1 MAKTKRG
8 VRPRS
13 GVATIV
19 AAGAKGWLF
28 HGGTLLDARRATRP
42 MGSAP
47 RKGSGGGEALL
58 VRGGVIEAIGPLAR
72 LRKLAGIGIEPY
84 DLRGGAL
91 VPGFVDA
98 HIHLITWLRALREP
112 SFGEAQT
119 PAALAALVRAR
130 EKTLRPG
137 EWLSVRG
144 WVARVWPA
152 ESLVRETLDRVA
164 PARPLVLY
172 AADGHS
178 VWANGVALSLC
189 GVNERTRAPEGGV
202 IAKDSRGEP
211 TGHLIEEAANLV
223 RSRVP
228 RLDDP
233 AEELRDAVAEARRLG
248 ITSAHDFDASVNSR
262 RAAQDLDRDG
272 RLALRLLKSI
282 PVGSLDAVEELGLRH
297 GFGSEHLRVGPVKMF
312 ADGTLGSST
321 ALLEEPYEGTSNVG
335 IVVTPPDELREKTI
349 RAAKAGLAVA
359 IHAIGDRA
367 VRHALDAFEA
377 ALSEGLR
384 FPAPPRVEHV
394 QLAREVD
401 FARFHRLG
409 AVASVQPIHLLTDRD
424 LAARIWGDR
433 TGRSYAWKSLL
444 RAKATLYF
452 GSDAPFDR
460 PGPLLT
466 LQAAVL
472 RRDPARHP
480 EPCHAEQCLRLAEA
494 LRAHVEAPH
503 AAAGWTKRL
512 GRLEPGWGAD
522 LVALSHD
529 LRSIPPEEWHRV
541 RVAGSWVAGSSH
553 VPK

>member
-1 MAKTKRG
+1 MAETKRG
-8 VRPRS
+8 ARRR
-13 GVATIV
+13 
-19 AAGAKGWLF
+19 AASGAKGWLF
-28 HGGTLLDARRATRP
+28 HGGTLLDARRAARAVA
-42 MGSAP
+42 SP
-47 RKGSGGGEALL
+47 RKGSGEALL
-58 VRGGVIEAIGPLAR
+58 VRGGVIEAIGPLTR
-72 LRKLAGIGIEPY
+72 LRKLAGSAIEPY

-98 HIHLITWLRALREP
+98 HIHLVTWLRTIREP
-112 SFGEAQT
+112 SFGAAQT
-119 PAALAALVRAR
+119 PEALAGLVHAR
-130 EKTLRPG
+130 EKKLRPG
-137 EWLSVRG
+137 EWLTVRG
-144 WVARVWPA
+144 WVARAWPA
-152 ESLVRETLDRVA
+152 ELLVRETLDRIV

-178 VWANGVALSLC
+178 VWANGAALSLC
-189 GVNERTRAPEGGV
+189 GVNGQTRAPEGGV
-202 IAKDSRGEP
+202 IARDARGEP

-233 AEELRDAVAEARRLG
+233 TEELRDAVAEARRLG
-248 ITSAHDFDASVNSR
+248 ITSAHDFDASAAVR

-272 RLALRLLKSI
+272 RLGLRLLKSI
-282 PVGSLDAVEELGLRH
+282 PVASLDAAEELGLRH
-297 GFGSEHLRVGPVKMF
+297 GFGSNHLRIGPVKMF
-312 ADGTLGSST
+312 ADGTLGSAT

-335 IVVTPPDELREKTI
+335 IAVTPPEELREKTI
-349 RAAKAGLAVA
+349 RAAKAGLTVA

-367 VRHALDAFEA
+367 VRHALDAIEA

-394 QLAREVD
+394 QLATQAD
-401 FARFHRLG
+401 FGRFHRLG
-409 AVASVQPIHLLTDRD
+409 AVASVQPIHLLTDRE
-424 LAARIWGDR
+424 LAARTWGAR
-433 TGRSYAWKSLL
+433 TERSYAWKSLH

-460 PGPLLT
+460 PGPLLA
-466 LQAAVL
+466 LQAAVV

-480 EPCHAEQCLRLAEA
+480 GAFHGEQRLRLSEA

-503 AAAGWTKRL
+503 AAAGWTERL

-522 LVALSHD
+522 LAVLSHD

-541 RVAGSWVAGSSH
+541 RVAGTWVAGSNQLA
-553 VPK
+553 K